1 MKPAVLALTV
11 ALMTAGVSI
20 AADTQVPQQQQQKQR
35 RGYSMKSSAYF
46 MGRYSKNL
54 SDMID
59 GALKMNLTPE
69 QKSKVSDLSA
79 KYSSQMSGDETDVRK
94 LRMNIP
100 KLLNDPSFDPAKVKE
115 EIDKAS
121 ALDKKISD
129 DYVDAL
135 TSLRDTIGK
144 ENYQTLTKSVYRYR
158 NDLVQMRRTKQSFNR
173 QQGVTRSGPAK
184 TNAPSASES
193 KN

>member
-1 MKPAVLALTV
+1 MKPAVLALTI

-20 AADTQVPQQQQQKQR
+20 AADTQVPQRQQKQR
-35 RGYSMKSSAYF
+35 GNYSMKSSAYF

-79 KYSSQMSGDETDVRK
+79 KYSSRMSSDETDVRK

-100 KLLNDPSFDPAKVKE
+100 KLLNDPSFDPARVKE
-115 EIDKAS
+115 EVDKAG

-184 TNAPSASES
+184 TNAPSAAES

>member
-1 MKPAVLALTV
+1 MKPAVLALTI

-20 AADTQVPQQQQQKQR
+20 AADTQVPQRQQQQR
-35 RGYSMKSSAYF
+35 SSYSTKSSAYF

-54 SDMID
+54 NDMID
-59 GALKMNLTPE
+59 GALKMNLTAE
-69 QKSKVSDLSA
+69 QKSKVSELSS
-79 KYSSQMSGDETDVRK
+79 KYSGPMSSDENDVRK

-100 KLLNDPSFDPAKVKE
+100 KMVNDPSFDPAKVKE

-135 TSLRDTIGK
+135 ASLRDTIGK

-158 NDLVQMRRTKQSFNR
+158 NDLVQMRKNKQSFNR
-173 QQGVTRSGPAK
+173 PRGTTRSGPAR
-184 TNAPSASES
+184 TNAPSAAES